1 MLEAYFDESGTHATQ
16 DESLLIVAGYLAEE
30 AKWSAFEKCWAALLK
45 QFNVDRFHM
54 KDLRNLRHKRY
65 KHLSRANRLELLTN
79 LIDAT
84 AEAALLGTIG
94 YLRPC
99 DYQAVT
105 DQKFRSRYGSAYGI
119 LITLS
124 LLKLDSVLLN
134 QIREPDTIRVFLEEG
149 HANAAD
155 ALRLLQY
162 WQEDTAPVPTHYEG
176 EPVQQVVPDPNRTF
190 RLRIA
195 DFRLGSKTGMYQL
208 HAADMSAYFAS
219 FSLSYKIDEEFTS
232 LFDKLLGCVPH
243 LSTSWNRSALQEFV
257 QLVLAGEREKIEIRS
272 GWNNMSQYLASHNVK
287 LTVLPWGVTI
297 DGRHLSEDEWAQA
310 KRRIRADLQDH
321 RNHKT

>member
-16 DESLLIVAGYLAEE
+16 DEPLLIVAGYLADE
-30 AKWSAFEKCWAALLK
+30 AKWSAFDKRWAALLT

-54 KDLRNLRHKRY
+54 KDLRNFRHKRF

-84 AEAALLGTIG
+84 AETALLGTIG
-94 YLRPC
+94 YLRPSE
-99 DYQAVT
+99 YQAVT
-105 DQKFRSRYGSAYGI
+105 DQKFRSMYGSAYGI

-155 ALRLLQY
+155 ALRLLRY
-162 WQEDTAPVPTHYEG
+162 WQEDTAPAPTHYEG
-176 EPVQQVVPDPNRTF
+176 EPVQQVVPDPNRMS

-195 DFRLGSKTGMYQL
+195 DFRLGSKTGMYPL
-208 HAADMSAYFAS
+208 HAADMLAYFAS
-219 FSLSYKIDEEFTS
+219 LTLSFRIDEEFTS
-232 LFDKLLGCVPH
+232 LFDKLLGRVPH
-243 LSTSWNRSALQEFV
+243 LSTGWNRSYLQEFV
-257 QLVLAGEREKIEIRS
+257 QLVLDGEREKEEIRS
-272 GWNNMSQYLASHNVK
+272 GWNNMRRYLASHKVK
-287 LTVLPWGVTI
+287 LTVVPWGVTI
-297 DGRHLSEDEWAQA
+297 DGRHLSEEEWAEA
-310 KRRIRADLQDH
+310 RRRIRADLQDH
-321 RNHKT
+321 RNRKT